1 MKKFLVILI
10 SLLTTSLPLLARH
23 IKGGELTYK
32 YLGPGSSA
40 NTSRY
45 LVELKLYLD
54 CNAMGGQL
62 DDAVPITI
70 FSKTTDRQ
78 VGPVMTANLDSDRT
92 IRFDPASNPCIT
104 NPPVDV
110 CYRIRT
116 YSINITV
123 TDDPGGYII
132 AYQRCCRIE
141 DIRNLA
147 GRSDNYGATYFAE
160 IPGTSVAP
168 DAYKNSSPKF
178 TTNDAVAVCA
188 QSNFTVNYSVDEPDG
203 AAFDSVSYSFC
214 GGYIG
219 ASQGDPTPRQSSAPP
234 FTILGYKDP
243 YSASAPFG
251 PGATIDPKTGVVTG
265 IAPAVIGQYV
275 ITVCAYEYRKGV
287 LINVHRKDIHVKVS
301 DCIPLQALLKPDYS
315 YCDDF
320 LVAFKN
326 EQINPPGSIYIW
338 QFGDG
343 TRADTSADLEGRIQ
357 HRYADSGTYRVR
369 LKVILA
375 GQCLDSTTTL
385 ARVYP
390 GFYPGFTTVGTCQL
404 TPIQFFDTTKSR
416 YGTVNKWRWDFADQ
430 TSSADTSRSQ
440 NPSWKFGSIGFK
452 RVQLIVESDKGCI
465 DTAYK
470 DVEVRDKPPI
480 TLPFRDT
487 LICSIDTLELKAVG
501 NGIFSWDA
509 GPTIINTN
517 LPTPLVFPKTTT
529 RYRVTLDENGCLNS
543 DFVNVRVVDFVTLN
557 AGPDTMICLTDTVQF
572 RPVTDGLQF
581 SWSPAARL
589 NNPTVRNPLA
599 VPTGTT
605 TYQLKASIGKCNTT
619 DDITVRTV
627 PYPLVNAGRDTTI
640 CYDDTAQLNASV
652 VASRFTWSPF
662 NALSSVNILDPIAF
676 PLRTTTYTL
685 IAYDTLGCPKPGV
698 DQVKVTVRS
707 KILAFAGNDTSIVIG
722 QPLQLTGSGA
732 EFFKWTPSLGL
743 SNSSVAG
750 PIATLTN
757 DMTYTMRAFTV
768 EGCFAMD
775 TINIKVFKTL
785 PDIFMPNAFSPLGKN
800 NILRPIPVGI
810 SKLEYFRIYNRWGQL
825 VFQTIQ
831 PGAGWDGRV
840 AGKLQD
846 PGTYVWMV
854 QGTDY
859 TGKIVRKKGTAVLLR

>member
-1 MKKFLVILI
+1 MKKLLAIFILF
-10 SLLTTSLPLLARH
+10 LTTSLPLLARH
-23 IKGGELTYK
+23 IKGGELTYT
-32 YLGPGSSA
+32 YLGPGVSP

-45 LVELKLYLD
+45 LIELKLYLD

-70 FSKTTDRQ
+70 FSKTTNRQ
-78 VGPVMTANLDSDRT
+78 VGSVMTAGLEGERT

-116 YSINITV
+116 YSV
-123 TDDPGGYII
+123 TISVADDPGGYIV

-160 IPGTSVAP
+160 IPGTSVSP

-188 QSNFTVNYSVDEPDG
+188 QSNFTVDYSVAEPDG

-219 ASQGDPTPRQSSAPP
+219 ASQGDPTPRQSSTPP
-234 FTILGYKDP
+234 FTTLSYKDP
-243 YSASAPFG
+243 FAGSAPFG
-251 PGATIDPKTGVVTG
+251 PRATIDPKTGIVTG
-265 IAPAVIGQYV
+265 IAPAEIGQYV
-275 ITVCAYEYRKGV
+275 ITVCAYEYRQGK
-287 LINVHRKDIHVKVS
+287 LINIHRKDIHVKVS

-315 YCDDF
+315 FCDDF
-320 LVAFKN
+320 LVSFKN
-326 EQINPPGSIYIW
+326 EQLNPPGSIYIW

-343 TRADTSADLEGRIQ
+343 SRADTSADLEGRIQ

-385 ARVYP
+385 AKVYP
-390 GFYPGFTTVGTCQL
+390 GFFPGFTTLGTCQL

-416 YGTVNKWRWDFADQ
+416 YGTVSKWRWDFADP
-430 TSSADTSRSQ
+430 TSNADTSRAQ
-440 NPSWKFGSIGFK
+440 NPNWKYGSIGFK
-452 RVQLIVESDKGCI
+452 KVQLIVESDKGCI
-465 DTAYK
+465 DTAYN

-480 TLPFRDT
+480 TLPFKDT
-487 LICSIDTLELKAVG
+487 LICSIDTLQLKAVG
-501 NGIFSWDA
+501 NGIFSWDT

-517 LPTPLVFPKTTT
+517 SATPLVFPKTTT
-529 RYRVTLDENGCLNS
+529 RYKVTLDENGCVNS
-543 DFVNVRVVDFVTLN
+543 DFINVRVVDFVTLN
-557 AGPDTMICLTDTVQF
+557 AGPDSTICLKDTAQL
-572 RPVTDGLQF
+572 RPITDGLQF
-581 SWSPAARL
+581 SWSPAATL
-589 NNPTVRNPLA
+589 NNPNVKNPLA

-605 TYQLKASIGKCNTT
+605 TYQLKASIGKCNAT
-619 DDITVRTV
+619 DDITLRTV
-627 PYPLVNAGRDTTI
+627 PYPFVNAGKDTVI
-640 CYDDTAQLNASV
+640 CYDDTAQLHASV
-652 VASRFTWSPF
+652 IASRFSWSPF
-662 NALSSVNILDPIAF
+662 NALSGVNILDPIAF

-685 IAYDTLGCPKPGV
+685 MAYDTIGCPKPGV
-698 DQVKVTVRS
+698 DQVKVTVRP
-707 KILAFAGNDTSIVIG
+707 KIIAFAGNDTSIVIG
-722 QPLQLTGSGA
+722 QSLQLTGSGA
-732 EFFKWTPSLGL
+732 EFFKWTPPTGL
-743 SNSSVAG
+743 NNSTVAR
-750 PIATLTN
+750 PIATLN
-757 DMTYTMRAFTV
+757 DPMTYVMRAFTA
-768 EGCFAMD
+768 EGCFGID

-785 PDIFMPNAFSPLGKN
+785 PDIFMPNAFSPNGKN

-810 SKLEYFRIYNRWGQL
+810 TKLEYFRVYNRWGQL
-825 VFQTIQ
+825 VFQTIE
-831 PGAGWDGRV
+831 PGKGWDGTV

-846 PGTYVWMV
+846 AGTYVWMV

-859 TGKIVRKKGTAVLLR
+859 TGKTVSKKGTAVLLR